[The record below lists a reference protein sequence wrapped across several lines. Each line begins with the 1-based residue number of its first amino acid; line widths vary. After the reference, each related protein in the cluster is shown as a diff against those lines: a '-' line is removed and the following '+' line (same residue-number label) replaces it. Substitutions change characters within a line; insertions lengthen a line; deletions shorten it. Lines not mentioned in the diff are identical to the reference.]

1 MSTYYTIMSMIDG
14 FKSFINLAVM
24 VLTIVASW
32 IMYAKAG
39 EHGWAAIVPFYSS
52 YVKFRIAGKQKLF
65 WGYLVA
71 SIASIAGCILLMY
84 EIIASGLSVMTSS
97 YMGSYYDSTYGYA
110 GNRIGAHMGM
120 LIFAVILIIAA
131 MIAALVM
138 NILCCVGLS
147 HAFGKGAGFA
157 CGLIFLNVI
166 FICIIAFNKNIVYV
180 GDGYNSNN
188 NYYNPYG
195 SNGYGQ
201 QYGQNMYGNGANQQ
215 YGQNMYG
222 TPGTN
227 GAGNQ
232 QYGQNMYGNGANQQY
247 GQNMYDA
254 PGTNGVGNQQYGQNM
269 YGTPGTNGA
278 GNQQYGQNM
287 YGASG
292 TNAAGNQQYGQNMYG
307 TPETNGYNQQ
317 YGQNDYDETQILS
330 GKNRSASSGQ
340 PWNDEYNNKDY
351 E

>member
-1 MSTYYTIMSMIDG
+1 MSMIDG
-14 FKSFINLAVM
+14 FESFINLAVM
-24 VLTIVASW
+24 VLTIIASW

-52 YVKFRIAGKQKLF
+52 YVRFKIAGKKKLF

-71 SIASIAGCILLMY
+71 TIGIIVGCIILMY
-84 EIIASGLSVMTSS
+84 EIIASGLSVMTSD

-110 GNRIGAHMGM
+110 GSRIGAHMGM

-131 MIAALVM
+131 MIVALVM
-138 NILCCVGLS
+138 SILCCVGLS

-166 FICIIAFNKNIVYV
+166 FVCIIAFNKKIVYV
-180 GDGYNSNN
+180 GNGYSNN

-201 QYGQNMYGNGANQQ
+201 QYGQNMYGNG
-215 YGQNMYG
+215 
-222 TPGTN
+222 T
-227 GAGNQ
+227 NQ

-247 GQNMYDA
+247 GQNMY
-254 PGTNGVGNQQYGQNM
+254 GNGANQQYGQNM
-269 YGTPGTNGA
+269 YGNGA
-278 GNQQYGQNM
+278 NQQYGQNM
-287 YGASG
+287 YGNG
-292 TNAAGNQQYGQNMYG
+292 AAQGGDAQNSYG
-307 TPETNGYNQQ
+307 TSQQ
-317 YGQNDYDETQILS
+317 QS
-330 GKNRSASSGQ
+330 
-340 PWNDEYNNKDY
+340 WNDEYNNKDY

>member
-1 MSTYYTIMSMIDG
+1 MSFYYSLFSDTDG
-14 FKSFINLAVM
+14 VREVINLAVF

-32 IMYAKAG
+32 ILYNKAG
-39 EHGWAAIVPFYSS
+39 EPGWAAIIPFYSS
-52 YVKFRIAGKQKLF
+52 YIRFKVAGKKKLF
-65 WGYLVA
+65 WGYLAAFIVT
-71 SIASIAGCILLMY
+71 IASFILLCY
-84 EIIASGLSVMTSS
+84 ELVVSGIFMFARAYSR
-97 YMGSYYDSTYGYA
+97 SYYDSMYGYSSSLST
-110 GNRIGAHMGM
+110 HMAM
-120 LIFAVILIIAA
+120 MIFSVVIFFSALI
-131 MIAALVM
+131 VM
-138 NILCCVGLS
+138 VVLNIMCCIGLS

-201 QYGQNMYGNGANQQ
+201 QYGQNMYGNGANGAGNQQYGQNMYGAPGTNGAGNPQ

-232 QYGQNMYGNGANQQY
+232 QYGQNMYG
-247 GQNMYDA
+247 
-254 PGTNGVGNQQYGQNM
+254 T
-269 YGTPGTNGA
+269 
-278 GNQQYGQNM
+278 
-287 YGASG
+287 SG
-292 TNAAGNQQYGQNMYG
+292 
-307 TPETNGYNQQ
+307 TNGYNPQ

-330 GKNRSASSGQ
+330 GRNRSASSGQ
-340 PWNDEYNNKDY
+340 SWNDEYNNKDY

>member
-1 MSTYYTIMSMIDG
+1 MSFYYSLFSDTDG
-14 FKSFINLAVM
+14 VREVINLAVF

-32 IMYAKAG
+32 ILYNKAG
-39 EHGWAAIVPFYSS
+39 EPGWAAIIPFYSS
-52 YVKFRIAGKQKLF
+52 YIRFKVAGKKKLF
-65 WGYLVA
+65 WGYLAA
-71 SIASIAGCILLMY
+71 SIVTIASFILLCY
-84 EIIASGLSVMTSS
+84 ELVVSGIFMFARAYSR
-97 YMGSYYDSTYGYA
+97 SYYDSMYGYSSSLST
-110 GNRIGAHMGM
+110 HMAM
-120 LIFAVILIIAA
+120 MIFSIVIFFSALIVMAVL
-131 MIAALVM
+131 
-138 NILCCVGLS
+138 NIMCCIGLS

-232 QYGQNMYGNGANQQY
+232 QYGQNMYGT
-247 GQNMYDA
+247 
-254 PGTNGVGNQQYGQNM
+254 PGTNGAGNQQYGQNM

-292 TNAAGNQQYGQNMYG
+292 TNGAGNQQYGQNMYG
-307 TPETNGYNQQ
+307 NGANQQ

-340 PWNDEYNNKDY
+340 SWNDEYSNKDY

>member
-1 MSTYYTIMSMIDG
+1 MSFYYSLFSDTDG
-14 FKSFINLAVM
+14 VREVINLAVF

-32 IMYAKAG
+32 ILYNKAG
-39 EHGWAAIVPFYSS
+39 EPGWAAIIPFYSS
-52 YVKFRIAGKQKLF
+52 YIRFKVAGKKKLF
-65 WGYLVA
+65 WGYLAA
-71 SIASIAGCILLMY
+71 SIVTIASFILLCY
-84 EIIASGLSVMTSS
+84 ELVVSGIFMFARAYSR
-97 YMGSYYDSTYGYA
+97 SYYDSMYGYSSSLST
-110 GNRIGAHMGM
+110 HMAM
-120 LIFAVILIIAA
+120 MIFSVVIFFSALIVMAVL
-131 MIAALVM
+131 
-138 NILCCVGLS
+138 NIMCCIGLS

-232 QYGQNMYGNGANQQY
+232 QYGQNMYGT
-247 GQNMYDA
+247 
-254 PGTNGVGNQQYGQNM
+254 PGTNGANQQYGQNM

-287 YGASG
+287 YGTSG
-292 TNAAGNQQYGQNMYG
+292 SNGAG
-307 TPETNGYNQQ
+307 NQQ
-317 YGQNDYDETQILS
+317 YGQNDYDATQILS
-330 GKNRSASSGQ
+330 GKNPSASSGQ
-340 PWNDEYNNKDY
+340 SWNDEYSNKDY

>member
-1 MSTYYTIMSMIDG
+1 MSYYYSLFSDTDG
-14 FKSFINLAVM
+14 VREVINLAVF

-32 IMYAKAG
+32 ILYNKAG
-39 EHGWAAIVPFYSS
+39 EPGWAAIIPFYSS
-52 YVKFRIAGKQKLF
+52 YIRFKVAGKKKLF
-65 WGYLVA
+65 WGYLAAGIVT
-71 SIASIAGCILLMY
+71 IASFILLCY
-84 EIIASGLSVMTSS
+84 ELVVSGIFMFARAYSR
-97 YMGSYYDSTYGYA
+97 SYYDSMYGYSSSLST
-110 GNRIGAHMGM
+110 HMAM
-120 LIFAVILIIAA
+120 MIFSIVIFFSALIVMAVL
-131 MIAALVM
+131 
-138 NILCCVGLS
+138 NIMCCIGLS

-222 TPGTN
+222 N
-227 GAGNQ
+227 GANQ

-247 GQNMYDA
+247 GQNMY
-254 PGTNGVGNQQYGQNM
+254 GNGANQQYGQNM
-269 YGTPGTNGA
+269 YGNGA
-278 GNQQYGQNM
+278 NQQYGQNM
-287 YGASG
+287 YGNGA
-292 TNAAGNQQYGQNMYG
+292 NQQYGQNPYG
-307 TPETNGYNQQ
+307 TAQGGDAQNSYGTSQQ
-317 YGQNDYDETQILS
+317 QS
-330 GKNRSASSGQ
+330 
-340 PWNDEYNNKDY
+340 WNDEYNNKDY

>member
-1 MSTYYTIMSMIDG
+1 MSYYYSLFSDTDG
-14 FKSFINLAVM
+14 VREVINLAVS

-32 IMYAKAG
+32 ILYNKAG
-39 EHGWAAIVPFYSS
+39 EPGWAAIIPFYSS
-52 YVKFRIAGKQKLF
+52 YIRFKVAGKKKLF
-65 WGYLVA
+65 WGYLAA
-71 SIASIAGCILLMY
+71 SIVTIASFILLCY
-84 EIIASGLSVMTSS
+84 ELVVSGIFMFARAYSR
-97 YMGSYYDSTYGYA
+97 SYYDSMYGYSSSLST
-110 GNRIGAHMGM
+110 HMAM
-120 LIFAVILIIAA
+120 MIFSIVIFFSALIVMAVL
-131 MIAALVM
+131 
-138 NILCCVGLS
+138 NIMCCIGLS

-222 TPGTN
+222 
-227 GAGNQ
+227 
-232 QYGQNMYGNGANQQY
+232 NGANQQY

-254 PGTNGVGNQQYGQNM
+254 PGTNGAGNQQYGQNM

-292 TNAAGNQQYGQNMYG
+292 TNAAGNQQYGQN
-307 TPETNGYNQQ
+307 
-317 YGQNDYDETQILS
+317 DYDETQILS

-340 PWNDEYNNKDY
+340 SWNDEYSNKDY

>member
-1 MSTYYTIMSMIDG
+1 MIDG
-14 FKSFINLAVM
+14 FEAFINLAVM
-24 VLTIVASW
+24 VLTIIASW

-39 EHGWAAIVPFYSS
+39 EPGWAAIVPFYSS
-52 YVKFRIAGKQKLF
+52 YVRFKIAGKKKLF

-71 SIASIAGCILLMY
+71 TIGIIVGCIILMY

-110 GNRIGAHMGM
+110 GSRIGAHMGM

-131 MIAALVM
+131 MIVALVM
-138 NILCCVGLS
+138 SILCCVGLS

-166 FICIIAFNKNIVYV
+166 FICIIAFNKKIVYV

-222 TPGTN
+222 N
-227 GAGNQ
+227 GANQ
-232 QYGQNMYGNGANQQY
+232 QYGQNMYGNG
-247 GQNMYDA
+247 
-254 PGTNGVGNQQYGQNM
+254 TNQQYGQNM
-269 YGTPGTNGA
+269 YGDGA
-278 GNQQYGQNM
+278 AQGGDDQN
-287 YGASG
+287 S
-292 TNAAGNQQYGQNMYG
+292 YG
-307 TPETNGYNQQ
+307 TSQQ
-317 YGQNDYDETQILS
+317 
-330 GKNRSASSGQ
+330 Q

>member
-14 FKSFINLAVM
+14 FESFINLAVM

-120 LIFAVILIIAA
+120 LIFALILIIAA

-166 FICIIAFNKNIVYV
+166 FVCIIAFNKNIVYV

-222 TPGTN
+222 NGSTSSTARTCTETEQTSSTARTCTETEQISSTARTCTETGQISSTARTCTEMAQISSMVRIRMAQLRAGMLKIPTVHHNSSHGMMSITTKITN
-227 GAGNQ
+227 
-232 QYGQNMYGNGANQQY
+232 
-247 GQNMYDA
+247 
-254 PGTNGVGNQQYGQNM
+254 
-269 YGTPGTNGA
+269 
-278 GNQQYGQNM
+278 
-287 YGASG
+287 
-292 TNAAGNQQYGQNMYG
+292 
-307 TPETNGYNQQ
+307 
-317 YGQNDYDETQILS
+317 
-330 GKNRSASSGQ
+330 K
-340 PWNDEYNNKDY
+340 
-351 E
+351 

>member
-1 MSTYYTIMSMIDG
+1 MSFYYSLFSDTDG
-14 FKSFINLAVM
+14 VREVINLAVF

-32 IMYAKAG
+32 ILYNKAG
-39 EHGWAAIVPFYSS
+39 EPGWAAIIPFYSS
-52 YVKFRIAGKQKLF
+52 YIRFKVAGKKKLF
-65 WGYLVA
+65 WGYLAA
-71 SIASIAGCILLMY
+71 SIVTIASFILLCY
-84 EIIASGLSVMTSS
+84 ELVVSGIFMFARAYSR
-97 YMGSYYDSTYGYA
+97 SYYDSMYGYSSSLST
-110 GNRIGAHMGM
+110 HMAM
-120 LIFAVILIIAA
+120 MIFSIVIFFSALIVMAVL
-131 MIAALVM
+131 
-138 NILCCVGLS
+138 NIMCCIGLS

-232 QYGQNMYGNGANQQY
+232 QYNQNMYGTPGANGA
-247 GQNMYDA
+247 
-254 PGTNGVGNQQYGQNM
+254 GNQQYGQNM

-287 YGASG
+287 YG
-292 TNAAGNQQYGQNMYG
+292 
-307 TPETNGYNQQ
+307 TPGTNGYNQQ

-340 PWNDEYNNKDY
+340 SWNDEYSNKDY

>member
-1 MSTYYTIMSMIDG
+1 MSFYYSLFSDTDG
-14 FKSFINLAVM
+14 VRVVINLAVF

-32 IMYAKAG
+32 ILYNKAG
-39 EHGWAAIVPFYSS
+39 EPGWAAIIPFYSS
-52 YVKFRIAGKQKLF
+52 YIRFKVAGKKKLF
-65 WGYLVA
+65 WGYLAAFIVT
-71 SIASIAGCILLMY
+71 IASFILLCY
-84 EIIASGLSVMTSS
+84 ELVVSGIFMFARAYSR
-97 YMGSYYDSTYGYA
+97 SYYDSMYGYSSSLST
-110 GNRIGAHMGM
+110 HMAM
-120 LIFAVILIIAA
+120 MIFSVVIFFSALI
-131 MIAALVM
+131 VM
-138 NILCCVGLS
+138 VVLNIMCCIGLS

-222 TPGTN
+222 APGTN

-232 QYGQNMYGNGANQQY
+232 QYSQNMYGAS
-247 GQNMYDA
+247 
-254 PGTNGVGNQQYGQNM
+254 GTNGANQQYGQNM

-287 YGASG
+287 YGTPG
-292 TNAAGNQQYGQNMYG
+292 TNGAGN
-307 TPETNGYNQQ
+307 PQ

-330 GKNRSASSGQ
+330 GRNRSASSGQ
-340 PWNDEYNNKDY
+340 SWNDEYNNKDY

>member
-1 MSTYYTIMSMIDG
+1 MSIYYIIISMIDG
-14 FKSFINLAVM
+14 FEAFINLAVM
-24 VLTIVASW
+24 VLTIIASW

-39 EHGWAAIVPFYSS
+39 EPGWAAIVPFYSS
-52 YVKFRIAGKQKLF
+52 YVRFKIAGKKKLF

-71 SIASIAGCILLMY
+71 TIGIIVGCIILMY

-110 GNRIGAHMGM
+110 GSRIGAHMGM

-131 MIAALVM
+131 MIVALVM
-138 NILCCVGLS
+138 SILCCVGLS

-166 FICIIAFNKNIVYV
+166 FICIIAFNKKIVYV
-180 GDGYNSNN
+180 GNGYSNN

-201 QYGQNMYGNGANQQ
+201 QYGQNMYGNG
-215 YGQNMYG
+215 
-222 TPGTN
+222 T
-227 GAGNQ
+227 NQ

-247 GQNMYDA
+247 GQNMY
-254 PGTNGVGNQQYGQNM
+254 GNGANQQYGQNM
-269 YGTPGTNGA
+269 YGNGA
-278 GNQQYGQNM
+278 NQQYGQNM
-287 YGASG
+287 YGNG
-292 TNAAGNQQYGQNMYG
+292 AAQGGDTQNSYG
-307 TPETNGYNQQ
+307 TSQQ
-317 YGQNDYDETQILS
+317 QS
-330 GKNRSASSGQ
+330 
-340 PWNDEYNNKDY
+340 WNDEYNNKDY

>member
-1 MSTYYTIMSMIDG
+1 MSFYYSLFSDTDG
-14 FKSFINLAVM
+14 VREVINLAVF

-32 IMYAKAG
+32 ILYNKAG
-39 EHGWAAIVPFYSS
+39 EPGWAAIIPFYSS
-52 YVKFRIAGKQKLF
+52 YIRFKVAGKKKLF
-65 WGYLVA
+65 WGYLAAFIVT
-71 SIASIAGCILLMY
+71 IASFILLCY
-84 EIIASGLSVMTSS
+84 ELVVSGIFMFARAYSR
-97 YMGSYYDSTYGYA
+97 SYYDSMYGYSSSLST
-110 GNRIGAHMGM
+110 HMAM
-120 LIFAVILIIAA
+120 MIFSVVIFFSALI
-131 MIAALVM
+131 VM
-138 NILCCVGLS
+138 VVLNIMCCIGLS

-201 QYGQNMYGNGANQQ
+201 QYGQNMYGNGAN
-215 YGQNMYG
+215 
-222 TPGTN
+222 

-232 QYGQNMYGNGANQQY
+232 QYGQNMYGAS
-247 GQNMYDA
+247 
-254 PGTNGVGNQQYGQNM
+254 GTNGAGNQQYGQNM

-278 GNQQYGQNM
+278 GN
-287 YGASG
+287 
-292 TNAAGNQQYGQNMYG
+292 
-307 TPETNGYNQQ
+307 PQ

-330 GKNRSASSGQ
+330 GRNRSASSGQ
-340 PWNDEYNNKDY
+340 SWNDEYNNKDY

>member
-1 MSTYYTIMSMIDG
+1 MSTYSTYYTIMSMIDG
-14 FKSFINLAVM
+14 FESFINLGVI

-52 YVKFRIAGKQKLF
+52 YVRFKIAGKKKLF

-71 SIASIAGCILLMY
+71 TIGIIVGCIILMY
-84 EIIASGLSVMTSS
+84 EIIASGLSVMTSD

-131 MIAALVM
+131 MIAAAVM

-166 FICIIAFNKNIVYV
+166 FVCIIAFNKKIVYV
-180 GDGYNSNN
+180 GNGYSNN

-222 TPGTN
+222 NGT
-227 GAGNQ
+227 NQ
-232 QYGQNMYGNGANQQY
+232 QYGQNMYGNGAAQ
-247 GQNMYDA
+247 GGDAQNS
-254 PGTNGVGNQQYGQNM
+254 
-269 YGTPGTNGA
+269 YGTS
-278 GNQQYGQNM
+278 QQQ
-287 YGASG
+287 S
-292 TNAAGNQQYGQNMYG
+292 
-307 TPETNGYNQQ
+307 
-317 YGQNDYDETQILS
+317 
-330 GKNRSASSGQ
+330 
-340 PWNDEYNNKDY
+340 WNDEYNNKDY

>member
-1 MSTYYTIMSMIDG
+1 MSFYYSLFSDTDG
-14 FKSFINLAVM
+14 VREVINLAVFI
-24 VLTIVASW
+24 LTIVASW
-32 IMYAKAG
+32 ILYNKAG
-39 EHGWAAIVPFYSS
+39 EPGWAAIIPFYSS
-52 YVKFRIAGKQKLF
+52 YIRFKVAGKKKLF
-65 WGYLVA
+65 WGYLAA
-71 SIASIAGCILLMY
+71 SIVTIASFILLCY
-84 EIIASGLSVMTSS
+84 ELVVSGIFMFARAYSR
-97 YMGSYYDSTYGYA
+97 SYYDSMYGYSSSLST
-110 GNRIGAHMGM
+110 HMAM
-120 LIFAVILIIAA
+120 MIFSIVIFFSALIVMAVL
-131 MIAALVM
+131 
-138 NILCCVGLS
+138 NIMCCIGLS

-232 QYGQNMYGNGANQQY
+232 QYGQNMYGT
-247 GQNMYDA
+247 
-254 PGTNGVGNQQYGQNM
+254 PGTNGAGNQQYGQNM

-292 TNAAGNQQYGQNMYG
+292 TNGAGNQQYGQNMYG
-307 TPETNGYNQQ
+307 NGANQQ

-340 PWNDEYNNKDY
+340 SWNDEYSNKDY

>member
-14 FKSFINLAVM
+14 FESFINLAVM

-52 YVKFRIAGKQKLF
+52 YVRFRIAGKKKLF

-71 SIASIAGCILLMY
+71 TIGIIVGCIILMY

-110 GNRIGAHMGM
+110 GSRIGAHMGM

-131 MIAALVM
+131 MIVALVM
-138 NILCCVGLS
+138 SILCCVGLS

-222 TPGTN
+222 N
-227 GAGNQ
+227 GANQ

-247 GQNMYDA
+247 GQNMY
-254 PGTNGVGNQQYGQNM
+254 GNGANQQYGQNM
-269 YGTPGTNGA
+269 YGNGT
-278 GNQQYGQNM
+278 NQQYGQNM
-287 YGASG
+287 Y
-292 TNAAGNQQYGQNMYG
+292 
-307 TPETNGYNQQ
+307 
-317 YGQNDYDETQILS
+317 
-330 GKNRSASSGQ
+330 
-340 PWNDEYNNKDY
+340 
-351 E
+351 

>member
-1 MSTYYTIMSMIDG
+1 MSIYYIIMSMIDG
-14 FKSFINLAVM
+14 FEAFINLAVM
-24 VLTIVASW
+24 VLTIIASW

-52 YVKFRIAGKQKLF
+52 YVRFKIAGKKKLF

-71 SIASIAGCILLMY
+71 TIGIIVGCIILMY

-110 GNRIGAHMGM
+110 GSRIGAHMGM

-131 MIAALVM
+131 MIVALVM
-138 NILCCVGLS
+138 SILCCVGLS

-166 FICIIAFNKNIVYV
+166 FVCIIAFNKKIVYV
-180 GDGYNSNN
+180 GNGYSNN

-201 QYGQNMYGNGANQQ
+201 QYGQNMYGNG
-215 YGQNMYG
+215 
-222 TPGTN
+222 T
-227 GAGNQ
+227 NQ

-247 GQNMYDA
+247 GQNMY
-254 PGTNGVGNQQYGQNM
+254 GNGANQQYGQNM
-269 YGTPGTNGA
+269 YGDGA
-278 GNQQYGQNM
+278 AQGGDDQN
-287 YGASG
+287 S
-292 TNAAGNQQYGQNMYG
+292 YG
-307 TPETNGYNQQ
+307 TSQQ
-317 YGQNDYDETQILS
+317 
-330 GKNRSASSGQ
+330 Q

>member
-1 MSTYYTIMSMIDG
+1 MSFYYSLFSDTDG
-14 FKSFINLAVM
+14 VREVINLAVF

-32 IMYAKAG
+32 ILYNKAG
-39 EHGWAAIVPFYSS
+39 EPGWAAIIPFYNS
-52 YVKFRIAGKQKLF
+52 YIRFKVAGKKKLF
-65 WGYLVA
+65 WGYLAAFVVT
-71 SIASIAGCILLMY
+71 IASFILLCY
-84 EIIASGLSVMTSS
+84 ELVVSGIFMFARAYSR
-97 YMGSYYDSTYGYA
+97 SYYDSMYGYSSSLST
-110 GNRIGAHMGM
+110 HMAM
-120 LIFAVILIIAA
+120 MIFSVVIFFSALI
-131 MIAALVM
+131 VM
-138 NILCCVGLS
+138 VVLNIMCCIGLS

-201 QYGQNMYGNGANQQ
+201 QYGQNMYGNGAN
-215 YGQNMYG
+215 
-222 TPGTN
+222 

-232 QYGQNMYGNGANQQY
+232 QYGQNMYGAS
-247 GQNMYDA
+247 
-254 PGTNGVGNQQYGQNM
+254 GTNGAGNQQYGQNM

-278 GNQQYGQNM
+278 GN
-287 YGASG
+287 
-292 TNAAGNQQYGQNMYG
+292 
-307 TPETNGYNQQ
+307 PQ

-330 GKNRSASSGQ
+330 GRNRSASSGQ
-340 PWNDEYNNKDY
+340 SWNDEYNNKDY

>member
-1 MSTYYTIMSMIDG
+1 MSTYSTYYTIMSMIDG

-120 LIFAVILIIAA
+120 LIFALILIIVA

-166 FICIIAFNKNIVYV
+166 FVCIIAFNKNIVYV
-180 GDGYNSNN
+180 GDGYNNNNN

-222 TPGTN
+222 N
-227 GAGNQ
+227 GANQ
-232 QYGQNMYGNGANQQY
+232 QYGQNMYGNGTNQQY
-247 GQNMYDA
+247 GQN
-254 PGTNGVGNQQYGQNM
+254 P
-269 YGTPGTNGA
+269 YGTAQGGDA
-278 GNQQYGQNM
+278 QN
-287 YGASG
+287 S
-292 TNAAGNQQYGQNMYG
+292 YG
-307 TPETNGYNQQ
+307 TSQQ
-317 YGQNDYDETQILS
+317 QS
-330 GKNRSASSGQ
+330 
-340 PWNDEYNNKDY
+340 WNDEYSNKDY

>member
-1 MSTYYTIMSMIDG
+1 MSFYYSLFSDTDG
-14 FKSFINLAVM
+14 VREVISLAVFI
-24 VLTIVASW
+24 LTIVASW
-32 IMYAKAG
+32 ILYNKAG
-39 EHGWAAIVPFYSS
+39 EPGWAAIIPFYSS
-52 YVKFRIAGKQKLF
+52 YIRFKVAGKKKLF
-65 WGYLVA
+65 WGYLAA
-71 SIASIAGCILLMY
+71 SIVTIASFILLCY
-84 EIIASGLSVMTSS
+84 ELVVSGIFMFARAYSR
-97 YMGSYYDSTYGYA
+97 SYYDSMYGYSSSLST
-110 GNRIGAHMGM
+110 HMAM
-120 LIFAVILIIAA
+120 MIFSIVIFFSALIVMAVL
-131 MIAALVM
+131 
-138 NILCCVGLS
+138 NIMCCIGLS

-232 QYGQNMYGNGANQQY
+232 QYGQNMYGT
-247 GQNMYDA
+247 
-254 PGTNGVGNQQYGQNM
+254 PGTNGAGNQQYGQNM

-287 YGASG
+287 YGTPV
-292 TNAAGNQQYGQNMYG
+292 TNGAGNQQYGQNMYG
-307 TPETNGYNQQ
+307 TPGTNGYNQQ

-340 PWNDEYNNKDY
+340 SWNDEYSNKDY

>member
-1 MSTYYTIMSMIDG
+1 MIDG
-14 FKSFINLAVM
+14 FEAFINLAVM
-24 VLTIVASW
+24 ALTIVASW

-52 YVKFRIAGKQKLF
+52 YVRFKIAGKKKLF

-71 SIASIAGCILLMY
+71 TIGIIVGCIILMY

-97 YMGSYYDSTYGYA
+97 YMWSYYDSTYGYA
-110 GNRIGAHMGM
+110 GSRIGAHMGM

-131 MIAALVM
+131 MIVALVM
-138 NILCCVGLS
+138 SILCCVGLS

-166 FICIIAFNKNIVYV
+166 FVCIIAFNKNIVYV
-180 GDGYNSNN
+180 GDGYNNNN

-222 TPGTN
+222 N
-227 GAGNQ
+227 GASQ

-247 GQNMYDA
+247 GQNMYGNGAAQGGDA
-254 PGTNGVGNQQYGQNM
+254 QNS
-269 YGTPGTNGA
+269 YGTS
-278 GNQQYGQNM
+278 QQQ
-287 YGASG
+287 S
-292 TNAAGNQQYGQNMYG
+292 
-307 TPETNGYNQQ
+307 
-317 YGQNDYDETQILS
+317 
-330 GKNRSASSGQ
+330 
-340 PWNDEYNNKDY
+340 WNDEYNNKDY

>member
-1 MSTYYTIMSMIDG
+1 MSFYYSLFSDTDG
-14 FKSFINLAVM
+14 VREVINLAVF

-32 IMYAKAG
+32 ILYNKAG
-39 EHGWAAIVPFYSS
+39 EPGWAAIIPFYNS
-52 YVKFRIAGKQKLF
+52 YIRFKVAGKKKLF
-65 WGYLVA
+65 WGYLAAFIVT
-71 SIASIAGCILLMY
+71 IASFILLCY
-84 EIIASGLSVMTSS
+84 ELVVSGIFMFARAYSR
-97 YMGSYYDSTYGYA
+97 SYYDSMYGYSSSLST
-110 GNRIGAHMGM
+110 HMAM
-120 LIFAVILIIAA
+120 MIFSVVIFFSALI
-131 MIAALVM
+131 VM
-138 NILCCVGLS
+138 VVLNIMCCIGLS

-201 QYGQNMYGNGANQQ
+201 QYGQNMYGNGAN
-215 YGQNMYG
+215 
-222 TPGTN
+222 

-232 QYGQNMYGNGANQQY
+232 QYGQNMYGAS
-247 GQNMYDA
+247 
-254 PGTNGVGNQQYGQNM
+254 GTNGAGNQQYGQNM

-278 GNQQYGQNM
+278 GNQQYSQNM
-287 YGASG
+287 SG
-292 TNAAGNQQYGQNMYG
+292 TPGTNGAGNQQYGQNMYG
-307 TPETNGYNQQ
+307 TPGTNGAGNPQ

-330 GKNRSASSGQ
+330 GRNRSASSGQ
-340 PWNDEYNNKDY
+340 SWNDEYNNKDY

>member
-1 MSTYYTIMSMIDG
+1 MIDG
-14 FKSFINLAVM
+14 FEAFINLAVM
-24 VLTIVASW
+24 VLTIIASW

-52 YVKFRIAGKQKLF
+52 YVRFKIAGKKKLF

-71 SIASIAGCILLMY
+71 TIGIIVGCIILMY

-110 GNRIGAHMGM
+110 GSRIGAHMGM

-131 MIAALVM
+131 MIVALVM
-138 NILCCVGLS
+138 SILCCVGLS

-166 FICIIAFNKNIVYV
+166 FVCIIAFNKKIVYV
-180 GDGYNSNN
+180 GNGYSNN

-222 TPGTN
+222 N
-227 GAGNQ
+227 GANQ

-247 GQNMYDA
+247 GQNMY
-254 PGTNGVGNQQYGQNM
+254 GNGANQQYGQNM
-269 YGTPGTNGA
+269 YGDGA
-278 GNQQYGQNM
+278 AQGGDDQN
-287 YGASG
+287 S
-292 TNAAGNQQYGQNMYG
+292 YG
-307 TPETNGYNQQ
+307 TSQQ
-317 YGQNDYDETQILS
+317 
-330 GKNRSASSGQ
+330 Q

>member
-1 MSTYYTIMSMIDG
+1 MSFYYSLFSDTDG
-14 FKSFINLAVM
+14 VREVINLAVF

-32 IMYAKAG
+32 ILYNKAG
-39 EHGWAAIVPFYSS
+39 EPGWAAIIPFYSS
-52 YVKFRIAGKQKLF
+52 YIRFKVAGKKKLF
-65 WGYLVA
+65 WGYLAA
-71 SIASIAGCILLMY
+71 SIVTIASFILLCY
-84 EIIASGLSVMTSS
+84 EMVVSGIFMFARAYSR
-97 YMGSYYDSTYGYA
+97 SYYDSMYGYSSSLST
-110 GNRIGAHMGM
+110 HMAM
-120 LIFAVILIIAA
+120 MIFSVVIFFSALIVMAVL
-131 MIAALVM
+131 
-138 NILCCVGLS
+138 NIMCCIGLS

-232 QYGQNMYGNGANQQY
+232 QYGQNMYGT
-247 GQNMYDA
+247 
-254 PGTNGVGNQQYGQNM
+254 PGTNGAGNQQYGQNM

-287 YGASG
+287 YGAPG
-292 TNAAGNQQYGQNMYG
+292 RNGAG
-307 TPETNGYNQQ
+307 NQQ
-317 YGQNDYDETQILS
+317 YGQNDYDATQILS
-330 GKNRSASSGQ
+330 GKNPSASSGQ
-340 PWNDEYNNKDY
+340 SWNDEYSNKDY

>member
-1 MSTYYTIMSMIDG
+1 MSFYYSLFSDTDG
-14 FKSFINLAVM
+14 VREVINLAVF

-32 IMYAKAG
+32 ILYNKAG
-39 EHGWAAIVPFYSS
+39 EPGWAAIIPFYSS
-52 YVKFRIAGKQKLF
+52 YIRFKVAGKKKLF
-65 WGYLVA
+65 WGYLAA
-71 SIASIAGCILLMY
+71 SIVTIASFILLCY
-84 EIIASGLSVMTSS
+84 ELVVSGIFMFARAYSR
-97 YMGSYYDSTYGYA
+97 SYYDSMYGYSSSLST
-110 GNRIGAHMGM
+110 HMAM
-120 LIFAVILIIAA
+120 MIFSVIIFFSALI
-131 MIAALVM
+131 VM
-138 NILCCVGLS
+138 VVLNIMCCIGLS

-232 QYGQNMYGNGANQQY
+232 QYGQNMYG
-247 GQNMYDA
+247 A
-254 PGTNGVGNQQYGQNM
+254 PGTNGYGQQYGQNM

-287 YGASG
+287 YGTPG
-292 TNAAGNQQYGQNMYG
+292 TNAAGNRQYGQNMYG

-340 PWNDEYNNKDY
+340 PWNDEYSNKDY

>member
-1 MSTYYTIMSMIDG
+1 MSFYYSLFSDTDG
-14 FKSFINLAVM
+14 VREVINLAVF

-32 IMYAKAG
+32 ILYNKAG
-39 EHGWAAIVPFYSS
+39 EPGWAAIIPFYSS
-52 YVKFRIAGKQKLF
+52 YIRFKVAGKKKLF
-65 WGYLVA
+65 WGYLAA
-71 SIASIAGCILLMY
+71 SIVTIASFILLCY
-84 EIIASGLSVMTSS
+84 EMVVSGIFMFARAYSR
-97 YMGSYYDSTYGYA
+97 SYYDSMYGYSSSLST
-110 GNRIGAHMGM
+110 HMAM
-120 LIFAVILIIAA
+120 MIFSVVIFFSALIVMAVL
-131 MIAALVM
+131 
-138 NILCCVGLS
+138 NIMCCIGLS

-232 QYGQNMYGNGANQQY
+232 QYGQNMYG
-247 GQNMYDA
+247 
-254 PGTNGVGNQQYGQNM
+254 
-269 YGTPGTNGA
+269 TPGTNGA

-292 TNAAGNQQYGQNMYG
+292 TNGAGNQQYGQNMYG
-307 TPETNGYNQQ
+307 NGANQQ

-340 PWNDEYNNKDY
+340 SWNDEYSNKDY

>member
-1 MSTYYTIMSMIDG
+1 MSFYYSLFSDTDG
-14 FKSFINLAVM
+14 VREVINLAVFI
-24 VLTIVASW
+24 LTIVASW
-32 IMYAKAG
+32 ILYNKAG
-39 EHGWAAIVPFYSS
+39 EPGWAAIIPFYSS
-52 YVKFRIAGKQKLF
+52 YIRFKVAGKKKLF
-65 WGYLVA
+65 WGYLAA
-71 SIASIAGCILLMY
+71 SIVTIASFILLCY
-84 EIIASGLSVMTSS
+84 ELVVSVIFMFARAYSR
-97 YMGSYYDSTYGYA
+97 SYYDSMYGYSSSLST
-110 GNRIGAHMGM
+110 HMAM
-120 LIFAVILIIAA
+120 MIFSIVIFFSALIVMAVL
-131 MIAALVM
+131 
-138 NILCCVGLS
+138 NIMCCIGLS

-247 GQNMYDA
+247 GQN
-254 PGTNGVGNQQYGQNM
+254 
-269 YGTPGTNGA
+269 
-278 GNQQYGQNM
+278 
-287 YGASG
+287 
-292 TNAAGNQQYGQNMYG
+292 
-307 TPETNGYNQQ
+307 
-317 YGQNDYDETQILS
+317 DYDETQILS

-340 PWNDEYNNKDY
+340 SWNDEYSNKDY

>member
-1 MSTYYTIMSMIDG
+1 MKRRMQMSFYYSLFSDTDG
-14 FKSFINLAVM
+14 VREVINLAVF

-32 IMYAKAG
+32 ILYNKAG
-39 EHGWAAIVPFYSS
+39 EPGWAAIIPFYSS
-52 YVKFRIAGKQKLF
+52 YIRFKVAGKKKLF
-65 WGYLVA
+65 WGYLAAFIVT
-71 SIASIAGCILLMY
+71 IASFILLCY
-84 EIIASGLSVMTSS
+84 ELVVSGIFMFARAYSR
-97 YMGSYYDSTYGYA
+97 SYYDSMYGYSSSLST
-110 GNRIGAHMGM
+110 HMAM
-120 LIFAVILIIAA
+120 MIFSVVIFFSALI
-131 MIAALVM
+131 VM
-138 NILCCVGLS
+138 VVLNIMCCIGLS

-227 GAGNQ
+227 GAGN
-232 QYGQNMYGNGANQQY
+232 
-247 GQNMYDA
+247 
-254 PGTNGVGNQQYGQNM
+254 P
-269 YGTPGTNGA
+269 
-278 GNQQYGQNM
+278 
-287 YGASG
+287 
-292 TNAAGNQQYGQNMYG
+292 
-307 TPETNGYNQQ
+307 Q

-330 GKNRSASSGQ
+330 GRNRSASSGQ
-340 PWNDEYNNKDY
+340 SWNDEYNNKDY

>member
-1 MSTYYTIMSMIDG
+1 MSYYYSLFSDTDG
-14 FKSFINLAVM
+14 VREVINLAVS

-32 IMYAKAG
+32 ILYNKAG
-39 EHGWAAIVPFYSS
+39 EPGWAAIIPFYSS
-52 YVKFRIAGKQKLF
+52 YIRFKVAGKKKLF
-65 WGYLVA
+65 WGYLAA
-71 SIASIAGCILLMY
+71 SIVTIASFILLCY
-84 EIIASGLSVMTSS
+84 ELVVSGIFMFARAYSR
-97 YMGSYYDSTYGYA
+97 SYYDSMYGYSSSLST
-110 GNRIGAHMGM
+110 HMAM
-120 LIFAVILIIAA
+120 MIFSIVIFFSALIVMAVL
-131 MIAALVM
+131 
-138 NILCCVGLS
+138 NIMCCIGLS

-201 QYGQNMYGNGANQQ
+201 QYGQNMYGNGANQR

-227 GAGNQ
+227 GA
-232 QYGQNMYGNGANQQY
+232 
-247 GQNMYDA
+247 
-254 PGTNGVGNQQYGQNM
+254 GNQQYGQNM

-307 TPETNGYNQQ
+307 TSETNGYNQQ

>member
-1 MSTYYTIMSMIDG
+1 MSFYYSLFSDTDG
-14 FKSFINLAVM
+14 VREVINLAVF

-32 IMYAKAG
+32 ILYNKAG
-39 EHGWAAIVPFYSS
+39 EPGWAAIIPFYSS
-52 YVKFRIAGKQKLF
+52 YIRFKVAGKKKLF
-65 WGYLVA
+65 WGYLAAFIVT
-71 SIASIAGCILLMY
+71 IASFILLCY
-84 EIIASGLSVMTSS
+84 ELVVSGIFMFARAYSR
-97 YMGSYYDSTYGYA
+97 SYYDSMYGYSSSLST
-110 GNRIGAHMGM
+110 HMAM
-120 LIFAVILIIAA
+120 MIFSVVIFFSALI
-131 MIAALVM
+131 VM
-138 NILCCVGLS
+138 VVLNIMCCIGLS

-201 QYGQNMYGNGANQQ
+201 QYGQNMYGAS
-215 YGQNMYG
+215 
-222 TPGTN
+222 GTN

-232 QYGQNMYGNGANQQY
+232 QYSQNMYG
-247 GQNMYDA
+247 A
-254 PGTNGVGNQQYGQNM
+254 PGTNGAGNQQYGQNM

-278 GNQQYGQNM
+278 GN
-287 YGASG
+287 
-292 TNAAGNQQYGQNMYG
+292 
-307 TPETNGYNQQ
+307 PQ

-330 GKNRSASSGQ
+330 GRNRSASSGQ
-340 PWNDEYNNKDY
+340 SWNDEYNNKDY